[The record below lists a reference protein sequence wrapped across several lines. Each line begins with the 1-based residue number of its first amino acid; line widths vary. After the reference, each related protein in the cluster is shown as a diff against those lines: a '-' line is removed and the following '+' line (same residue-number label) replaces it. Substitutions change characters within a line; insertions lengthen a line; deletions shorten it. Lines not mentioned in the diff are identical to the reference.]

1 MKMKKM
7 ILNEI
12 EPKEVFKYFEEI
24 SGIPHGSS
32 NTKKIS
38 DYCVEFAK
46 KNGLRYIQ
54 DKKNNI
60 IIFKDGT
67 LGYEKSKPVIIQGH
81 LDMVCEKN
89 SNLNIDM
96 ENQGLELMVEGDM
109 IKAVGTTLGGDDGIA
124 VAYGLAILASKDIP
138 HPPLEVIFTVDEE
151 IGMLG
156 AAFID
161 CSELKSNI
169 MLNIDSEEEG
179 ILLVSC
185 AGGVTVTC
193 NIPIERKSSKGKVIS
208 IIVTGLQGGHS
219 GVEIDKGRANS
230 NQLMGRILEEMSE
243 DIEFNIIDINGG
255 KKDNAIPK
263 ETVARIMI
271 SDKDVEKAYSIIEDC
286 ERVFKEEY
294 LENDKD
300 ITILKQ
306 ESFDNAMIMSDNC
319 TTKVIQALLKL
330 PEGVIKMSED
340 IQGLVQTSLNMGI
353 LVTKENMVTMSFSVR
368 SSVGEEKEILVN
380 QIKNIIEDL
389 GGNIECTGN
398 YPAWEYKKDSDLR
411 RLMVDIY
418 REQTGKEA
426 EVQAIHAGVEC
437 GLFAG
442 KISNLDCVSFGPDIF
457 DIHTTKE
464 RLSISSVERTW
475 KYLLEILRSL
485 R

>member
-1 MKMKKM
+1 MKKM

>member
-1 MKMKKM
+1 
-7 ILNEI
+7 
-12 EPKEVFKYFEEI
+12 
-24 SGIPHGSS
+24 
-32 NTKKIS
+32 
-38 DYCVEFAK
+38 
-46 KNGLRYIQ
+46 
-54 DKKNNI
+54 
-60 IIFKDGT
+60 
-67 LGYEKSKPVIIQGH
+67 
-81 LDMVCEKN
+81 
-89 SNLNIDM
+89 
-96 ENQGLELMVEGDM
+96 
-109 IKAVGTTLGGDDGIA
+109 
-124 VAYGLAILASKDIP
+124 
-138 HPPLEVIFTVDEE
+138 
-151 IGMLG
+151 
-156 AAFID
+156 
-161 CSELKSNI
+161 